1 MPAKGYWEKIEA
13 GHYCSR
19 DSRAEIQRKVSRQ
32 TYHPDEICW
41 SVIIDG
47 KTEVMHQDTLR
58 EAKNEAI
65 RLIEQKNK

>member
-13 GHYCSR
+13 GHYRSR
-19 DSRAEIQRKVSRQ
+19 DGRVEIERKVSRQ

-41 SVIIDG
+41 AVIIDG

-58 EAKNEAI
+58 EAKSEAI
-65 RLIEQKNK
+65 RLIEKQT